1 MSDQKPHSLVSKSQG
16 KKGNDYVHS
25 EEHSSEGLGDK
36 RTEASC
42 QPGDSSEFSKLLEGV
57 TFVLSGVVN
66 PERNNL
72 RSKALSMGAHYQPDW
87 ASDCSLLICAFP
99 NTPKFRQVE
108 TDGGTIVSKD
118 WINECYNQKK
128 LVEIEKFLMHV
139 GRPWRRSDSYSRD
152 NQGNRMPEEV
162 SENIKRRSHHKIGG
176 SSRSEPGGRGRALDQ
191 FSPSKLKGLA
201 LKDLT
206 ETVLWLEKQE
216 EKPEPNDIRT
226 VAAEG
231 IITCLQDAIEA
242 LECNQEIQS
251 VADKWMFVPKVVNL
265 LVDMETGEGRGV
277 VNREELTKLAVDCKH
292 AYQAEFYVLLDDQKT
307 EDVDKEFDS
316 ESTIEMTEE
325 EIDLAFKEFAAI

>member
-216 EKPEPNDIRT
+216 EKSQMISGLLLQKGLSLVCRMPLKLLSVTRKSNQWLTSGCLFPKWS
-226 VAAEG
+226 
-231 IITCLQDAIEA
+231 TCWLT
-242 LECNQEIQS
+242 
-251 VADKWMFVPKVVNL
+251 W
-265 LVDMETGEGRGV
+265 R
-277 VNREELTKLAVDCKH
+277 RERV
-292 AYQAEFYVLLDDQKT
+292 
-307 EDVDKEFDS
+307 
-316 ESTIEMTEE
+316 EE
-325 EIDLAFKEFAAI
+325 